1 MGALHASRRV
11 QDGGGAGRFD
21 EYHINGVRDTAKL
34 MVDLI
39 REGSE
44 EPEIRALLARI
55 MRQKRGDGSWA
66 IAEKDDKAEA
76 QAIFDWVRGN
86 VRYTSDI
93 TDVETLQRAIRTVEE
108 GIGDCDDQ
116 TVLYG
121 ALARAAGF
129 PVAIHVI
136 DTTGAGYEH
145 VYAKLGMPKFAAESW
160 MAVDCTENKP
170 LGWEVP
176 PHAVQKSFTLA
187 VDGDKPDGSKKA
199 AGGVTD
205 RGGLLWWGL
214 LLLAAFRLW
223 GPRKLGIAG
232 I

>member
-1 MGALHASRRV
+1 MGVLHASKRV
-11 QDGGGAGRFD
+11 KNGGGAGRFD
-21 EYHINGVRDTAKL
+21 EYRIAGVRDTARM

-44 EPEIRALLARI
+44 EPEVRQLLAQI
-55 MRQKRGDGSWA
+55 MRRKKPDGSWA
-66 IAEKDDKAEA
+66 ITEKDDKAEA
-76 QAIFDWVRGN
+76 QAIFDWVRAN

-129 PVAIHVI
+129 PFAVHVI
-136 DTTGAGYEH
+136 DTTGEGYEH
-145 VYAKLGMPKFAAESW
+145 VYGKLGVPKFAATEW
-160 MAVDCTENKP
+160 LAVDCTENKP

-176 PHAVQKSFTLA
+176 PHAVKKSFTLA
-187 VDGDKPDGSKKA
+187 VDGDKPDSTQGAGS
-199 AGGVTD
+199 VTG

-214 LLLAAFRLW
+214 LLLAAFKLW
-223 GPRKLGIAG
+223 GPSRLGFAG
-232 I
+232 V